1 MITLLTMLQPD
12 ELAVS
17 ASSASELV
25 TPTTPATGLGNSNTE
40 ALEREIKALKTVM
53 AQQSRQISNM
63 ALTMDVLKSEI
74 MTLKEKNAE

>member
-1 MITLLTMLQPD
+1 MSG
-12 ELAVS
+12 S
-17 ASSASELV
+17 A
-25 TPTTPATGLGNSNTE
+25 TPTTPAVGFGSANNET
-40 ALEREIKALKTVM
+40 LEKEIRNLKSVM

>member
-1 MITLLTMLQPD
+1 
-12 ELAVS
+12 LAVPTS
-17 ASSASELV
+17 KHASSASGLA
-25 TPTTPATGLGNSNTE
+25 TPTTPAIGLGNSNTE

>member
-1 MITLLTMLQPD
+1 
-12 ELAVS
+12 
-17 ASSASELV
+17 
-25 TPTTPATGLGNSNTE
+25 
-40 ALEREIKALKTVM
+40 M